1 MNSENLIMKKTFTLL
16 SLLACAA
23 LALPASAA
31 VVRTTGAGSATPA
44 AKYVEYAA
52 DFEGNTA
59 LSNTWSEG
67 GLTFTQTNALAA
79 DNGGCGYAGEVCADP
94 ANGLF
99 FSEAFDGNFFKTAGN
114 NAILSITTSD
124 ILNGIEFAVDSGYN
138 TIYVMWQT
146 WLDGVMT
153 GTGKASLGAAGI
165 GAVLGLSDAA
175 GFDEVRLYA
184 FDSATDSSGF
194 NAVAIDNVHAFKI
207 PEPGSL
213 ALALLAGIAAA
224 SISRRRR
231 G

>member
-1 MNSENLIMKKTFTLL
+1 MKKTFLL
-16 SLLACAA
+16 SLLASTAFT
-23 LALPASAA
+23 LPAAAA
-31 VVRTTGAGSATPA
+31 VVRTTGTGSATPT
-44 AKYVEYAA
+44 AKYVEYTA

-67 GLTFTQTNALAA
+67 GLTFKQTNALGA
-79 DNGGCGYAGEVCADP
+79 DNGGCGYAGEVCVDTAS
-94 ANGLF
+94 GQVY
-99 FSEAFDGNFFKTAGN
+99 SEAFDGNYFATAGT
-114 NAILSITTSD
+114 NAYLSILTND
-124 ILNGIEFAVDSGYN
+124 ILNGIEFAIDSGFP

-153 GTGKASLGAAGI
+153 GTGKASLGMAGV

-175 GFDEVRLYA
+175 GFDEVRLYT
-184 FDSATDSSGF
+184 FDSASDNSGYSTP
-194 NAVAIDNVHAFKI
+194 AIDSVRAFKV

-213 ALALLAGIAAA
+213 ALALLAGIAA